1 MSTPRSAQLAITSDY
16 GRIGPFWWIN
26 SDQQIREMR
35 GPIYFAKLI
44 KWGTFGLGP
53 DAVVSYLVIDHH
65 LS

>member
-1 MSTPRSAQLAITSDY
+1 MTLEITSDY

-26 SDQQIREMR
+26 SDQQVRELR

-44 KWGTFGLGP
+44 RWGTFGLGP
-53 DAVVSYLVIDHH
+53 DVVTSYLVVDHH